1 MGANMKDTLLK
12 LKESLDGESA
22 PVLAPVD
29 GLDTLVA
36 EIKILSRQTAGNI
49 IEIGKRLIQAKSQV
63 AHGNWERW
71 LIENLELSTRRAQ
84 QFMKIAEEYGK
95 TNTYS
100 FLTPSKAIALLDV
113 PAADRE
119 AFIAQPHEIAGQQ
132 KTVDEM
138 TSRELAAAVKALKD
152 AERDKAEKDKLIQD
166 QSKKIQS
173 LADDLE
179 QSKIAQKV
187 LADMKKPEPVV
198 KTVEKEKIPDDYER
212 IKKDLQEA
220 NNNVASLHARL
231 AAYETDGQRQ
241 DQLKMEL
248 RHFTHSIEKFVRE
261 NATLGYFGNI
271 YAKAS
276 PQAQRE
282 YDKSLAMLEKWCRD
296 MRDQAIIPKGE
307 QLYEMEA

>member
-1 MGANMKDTLLK
+1 MGANVKDTLLK
-12 LKESLDGESA
+12 LKESLGDEPA

-36 EIKILSRQTAGNI
+36 EIKILSQQTAGNI
-49 IEIGKRLIQAKSQV
+49 IEIGKRLIRAKTLV
-63 AHGNWERW
+63 AHGNWEQW
-71 LIENLELSTRRAQ
+71 LTENLELSTRRAQ
-84 QFMKIAEEYGK
+84 QFMKVAEEYGK

-119 AFIAQPHEIAGQQ
+119 AFIAQPHDVGGEQ

-152 AERDKAEKDKLIQD
+152 AERARAEKDKLIQD
-166 QSKKIQS
+166 QAKRLQS
-173 LADDLE
+173 LTDDLE
-179 QSKIAQKV
+179 QSRLAQKV
-187 LADMKKPEPVV
+187 LADTKKPETIV
-198 KTVEKEKIPDDYER
+198 KTIEKETIPDDYER
-212 IKKDLQEA
+212 IKKDLQAA

-307 QLYEMEA
+307 QIYEMEA